1 MILGVV
7 LPIVHV
13 NVWQT
18 GDEEF
23 ELLFV
28 EDGDELGRND
38 VVETWES
45 SASLFVSEGD
55 CVHTLQELI

>member
-1 MILGVV
+1 MILCVV

-23 ELLFV
+23 KLLFV
-28 EDGDELGRND
+28 KYGDELGRND
-38 VVETWES
+38 VMET
-45 SASLFVSEGD
+45 
-55 CVHTLQELI
+55 